1 MGLLNRTPLT
11 PEMQA
16 VKDREKARKQ
26 RIKAEQAR
34 ARAERQ
40 AAWAEQERQRVAAF
54 PHFVVRE
61 TREVTVRAENMN
73 DAISIANKAFKDG
86 QSDDNTVKWGTP
98 FGITGD
104 TVDQIRTTNVKAIEA
119 PRFEED

>member
-61 TREVTVRAENMN
+61 IREVTVKAENLP
-73 DAISIANKAFKDG
+73 DAIALANAAFKEG
-86 QSDDNTVKWGTP
+86 QDEDFTIKRGKPYNVD
-98 FGITGD
+98 GD
-104 TVDQIRTTNVKAIEA
+104 TVDQIRVVNVKAVEA
-119 PRFEED
+119 PKFEED